1 MPSMPKKV
9 YGFAPQKQNKQ
20 AEQKNWLKDKEHE
33 KFYNS
38 KAWRHLSLSYKMKH
52 PVCEVEGCNQPSYY
66 TDHII
71 PMSQGGDEWNEDNF
85 QALCKSCNGS
95 KTAKQS
101 SNSIAIQRMLK

>member
-9 YGFAPQKQNKQ
+9 YGFTPQKQNKQ

-52 PVCEVEGCNQPSYY
+52 PVCEVEGCNQQSYY
-66 TDHII
+66 TDNII

-101 SNSIAIQRMLK
+101 SKRMLK